1 MIGKSRS
8 SRYLVENL
16 ICFWATDQYAKK
28 LTFLWNTV
36 EVEFLSMKVV
46 ADAIFVYHFI
56 FRFVSCVEKFS
67 EHLGI
72 FLKVVNCS
80 RFRMEIFMLP
90 LTQTAPPH
98 STQLGSLAFPMSST
112 LFVHTKVHLL
122 TSIRIYM
129 YLGITS
135 VSLVIGHQQHLRSVL
150 SLQSCVGEGRST
162 CGRRH
167 VAELASS
174 RKTFYELFCF
184 LLAWQG
190 AGSPW
195 KMWRSHYELPRNN

>member
-90 LTQTAPPH
+90 LTQTSPPH

-129 YLGITS
+129 YLGTTS
-135 VSLVIGHQQHLRSVL
+135 VSLVTGSSAAFAISAIASVLRGWRKIDLRSSTRRWVGVVSKNVL
-150 SLQSCVGEGRST
+150 RAFLLLACVA
-162 CGRRH
+162 GRRQP
-167 VAELASS
+167 VKNVKVTLRASS
-174 RKTFYELFCF
+174 
-184 LLAWQG
+184 
-190 AGSPW
+190 
-195 KMWRSHYELPRNN
+195 